1 MAEIVFTEG
10 IVQAMAS
17 HALSAY
23 PFECCGALCGNDS
36 GTVRTVLA
44 VLPID
49 NTSGE
54 DRRRRFSIDPRDY
67 LRAEREAARLGQTL
81 LGFYHSHPDHP
92 AEPSRTDREYA
103 QPGFSYPI
111 LSVRTDGVADIRSW
125 RLEPGSEWYSEEAVR
140 NDAEARP
147 GTSGLSPAQK
157 QAGMPAPVART
168 EDATN
173 REEKS

>member
-1 MAEIVFTEG
+1 MAEIVFTDG
-10 IVQAMAS
+10 VVQAMAS

-23 PFECCGALCGNDS
+23 PFECCGALFGNDA
-36 GTVRTVLA
+36 GPLRTVLA

-54 DRRRRFSIDPRDY
+54 DRRRRFSIAPRDY
-67 LRAEREAARLGQTL
+67 LRAEREASRLGQTL

-111 LSVRTDGVADIRSW
+111 LSVRPDGVAGIRSW
-125 RLEPGSEWYSEEAVR
+125 RLEPGSEWYSEETVHNGAKMQPR
-140 NDAEARP
+140 TAGSGRAP
-147 GTSGLSPAQK
+147 SGAGTPAS
-157 QAGMPAPVART
+157 VARG
-168 EDATN
+168 ENAIN
-173 REEKS
+173 RETKS